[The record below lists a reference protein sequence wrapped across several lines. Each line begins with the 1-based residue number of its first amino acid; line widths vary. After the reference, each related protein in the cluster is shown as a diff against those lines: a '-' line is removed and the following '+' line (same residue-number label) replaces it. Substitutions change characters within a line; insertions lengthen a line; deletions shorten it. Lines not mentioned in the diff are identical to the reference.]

1 MGAGFWPYL
10 NLLVEFCGGTL
21 LHCHF
26 LVCMKLSEVLVKV
39 TRHTMSPFFVI
50 EKYINAQ
57 FNHYDKLHK
66 VKDSIKFFTVLIY

>member
-1 MGAGFWPYL
+1 MSLSGLHEAF
-10 NLLVEFCGGTL
+10 GG
-21 LHCHF
+21 
-26 LVCMKLSEVLVKV
+26 LSESDQAYNVA
-39 TRHTMSPFFVI
+39 FFVI